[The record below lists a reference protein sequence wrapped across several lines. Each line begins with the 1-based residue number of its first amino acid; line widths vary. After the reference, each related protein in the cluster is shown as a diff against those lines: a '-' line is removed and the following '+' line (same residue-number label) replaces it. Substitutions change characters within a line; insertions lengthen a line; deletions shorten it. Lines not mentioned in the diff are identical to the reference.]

1 MRITTVIS
9 GLGGGG
15 AERVCVNLANAWA
28 ARGWGVTILTIV
40 RRPESPAYA
49 VDPRVELRGLGW
61 PRRPLREELSA
72 ELVAPLV
79 RGLHGAG
86 CMKVIEEL
94 GLVGAL
100 RRAILVT
107 EPDVVVSHLDMTNVR
122 VLAAM
127 HETGVPVVAC
137 EHTDTTRVW
146 IGRWQ
151 GEREALYRR
160 AGAVV
165 APHQSI
171 AAWLAHRGARARAIP
186 NPLCAPSKSANGR
199 GGEGLRRVVTLS
211 RLSPEK
217 RIDMLVRAFA
227 SAAQDFPEWRL
238 EVYGDGPLR
247 ASLTRL
253 AEQLAPGLITFRGF
267 VRGAES
273 AVAGADIFVSASRIE
288 GFGNAIW
295 EALACGVP
303 VIAME
308 CGAPVSTLVRDGVDG
323 LIVPKGGAHELSLAL
338 AHLMGDEAARSSLA
352 ARAVEVVERYP
363 FESSLRA
370 WDELLEELTSRR
382 ARRRAHVDTQDDG
395 ARVATRQEVSV
406 DG

>member
-28 ARGWGVTILTIV
+28 ARGHSVTILTV
-40 RRPESPAYA
+40 GRRPASPAYE

-61 PRRPLREELSA
+61 PRRPLSEELSA
-72 ELVAPLV
+72 ELIAPVV

-86 CMKVIEEL
+86 CMKLIEEL

-100 RRAILVT
+100 RRATLAT
-107 EPDVVVSHLDMTNVR
+107 APDVVVSHLDLTNVR
-122 VLAAM
+122 VLASM
-127 HETGVPVVAC
+127 HEAGVPVVAC

-151 GEREALYRR
+151 SEREALYRR

-171 AAWLAHRGARARAIP
+171 AAWLARRGARARAIP
-186 NPLCAPSKSANGR
+186 NPLSAPTKNANGR
-199 GGEGLRRVVTLS
+199 GEASRRVVTLS

-217 RIDMLVRAFA
+217 RIEMLVRAFA
-227 SAAQDFPEWRL
+227 SAAPDFPEWRL

-253 AEQLAPGLITFRGF
+253 AGQLAPGLIHFRGF

-273 AVAGADIFVSASRIE
+273 AVAGADIFVSSSRIE

-303 VIAME
+303 VVAME

-323 LIVPKGGAHELSLAL
+323 LIVREGGARELSLAL
-338 AHLMGDEAARSSLA
+338 ARLMGDETARSSLA

-370 WDELLEELTSRR
+370 WDELLEELTARP
-382 ARRRAHVDTQDDG
+382 ARRRARADTHGD
-395 ARVATRQEVSV
+395 ARDATRQEVSA
-406 DG
+406 DA

>member
-28 ARGWGVTILTIV
+28 ARGRCVTILTVV
-40 RRPESPAYA
+40 RRPVSPAYE

-61 PRRPLREELSA
+61 PRRPLPEELSA
-72 ELVAPLV
+72 ELVAPVV

-86 CMKVIEEL
+86 CMKLIEEL
-94 GLVGAL
+94 GLVAAL
-100 RRAILVT
+100 RRAILAT
-107 EPDVVVSHLDMTNVR
+107 APDAVVSHLDMTNVR

-137 EHTDTTRVW
+137 EHTDTTRVH

-151 GEREALYRR
+151 AEREALYRR

-171 AAWLAHRGARARAIP
+171 AAWLARRGARARAIP
-186 NPLCAPSKSANGR
+186 NPLSAPSKNANGR
-199 GGEGLRRVVTLS
+199 DVGRRRLVTLS

-217 RIDMLVRAFA
+217 RIEMLVRAFA
-227 SAAQDFPEWRL
+227 SAAPDFPEWCL

-247 ASLTRL
+247 APLTRL
-253 AEQLAPGLITFRGF
+253 AEQLAPGLIHFHGF

-273 AVAGADIFVSASRIE
+273 AVAGADIFVSSSRIE

-303 VIAME
+303 VVAME

-323 LIVPKGGAHELSLAL
+323 LIVREGGARELSLAL
-338 AHLMGDEAARSSLA
+338 AHLMGDEPARSSSA
-352 ARAVEVVERYP
+352 ERAGEVVERYP
-363 FESSLRA
+363 LRSSLRA
-370 WDELLEELTSRR
+370 WDELLEELTARPG
-382 ARRRAHVDTQDDG
+382 RRRAYVDTHDD
-395 ARVATRQEVSV
+395 ARGATRREVSV

>member
-28 ARGWGVTILTIV
+28 ARGRCVTILTV
-40 RRPESPAYA
+40 GRRPVSPAYE

-61 PRRPLREELSA
+61 PRRPLLEELSA
-72 ELVAPLV
+72 EAVAAVV
-79 RGLHGAG
+79 RGLYGAG
-86 CMKVIEEL
+86 CLKLIEEL
-94 GLVGAL
+94 GLVAAL
-100 RRAILVT
+100 RRAILAT
-107 EPDVVVSHLDMTNVR
+107 APDIVVSHLDLTNVR

-137 EHTDTTRVW
+137 EHTDTTRVH
-146 IGRWQ
+146 IGHWQ
-151 GEREALYRR
+151 AEREALYRR

-171 AAWLAHRGARARAIP
+171 AAWLARHGARARPIP
-186 NPLCAPSKSANGR
+186 NPLSAPSKNANGR
-199 GGEGLRRVVTLS
+199 VAGRRRLVTLS

-217 RIDMLVRAFA
+217 RIEMLVRAFA
-227 SAAQDFPEWRL
+227 SAAPDFPEWRL

-253 AEQLAPGLITFRGF
+253 AEQLAPGLIHFRGF

-273 AVAGADIFVSASRIE
+273 AVAGADIFVSSSRIE

-303 VIAME
+303 VVAME

-323 LIVPKGGAHELSLAL
+323 LIVREGGARELSLAL
-338 AHLMGDEAARSSLA
+338 ARLMGDEP
-352 ARAVEVVERYP
+352 ARAALAERACEVVERYP
-363 FESSLRA
+363 LRSSLRA
-370 WDELLEELTSRR
+370 WDELLEELTARPG
-382 ARRRAHVDTQDDG
+382 RRRAYVDTHHDAPD
-395 ARVATRQEVSV
+395 ATRQEVSV